1 MYMGLPYTT
10 NSYQTIR
17 IIYFRGI
24 SGNSASQHTNQQT
37 HRSSPIRLRSAS
49 QNLQLAYQNLSSLKQ
64 TLIQYGYSS
73 AVYHPQGQ
81 AIVAWRQIVKRR
93 KRNMYS
99 LAHCSSNEPTK
110 KSNAFF
116 SFSFILPVDP
126 ALSSFSSWIMQAKT
140 MPWIPP
146 FRWLW
151 FNFRLSFFLLYI

>member
-49 QNLQLAYQNLSSLKQ
+49 QNLQLASQNLSSLKQ
-64 TLIQYGYSS
+64 TLIQYGYRSV
-73 AVYHPQGQ
+73 VYHPQGQ
-81 AIVAWRQIVKRR
+81 AIVPWRQIVKRR

-110 KSNAFF
+110 KSNALF
-116 SFSFILPVDP
+116 SFFFILPVDP
-126 ALSSFSSWIMQAKT
+126 ALSSFSCWIMKQRLCHGSR
-140 MPWIPP
+140 P
-146 FRWLW
+146 FGGCGSTLG
-151 FNFRLSFFLLYI
+151 